1 MMANIKD
8 VAKKAG
14 VGIATVS
21 RVINNSGYV
30 KKETREKIEKVIYEI
45 GYVPNEIARSMTM
58 QKTKIVAFVLPHSN
72 HIFFSDLLYFV
83 EKELYAHGYKLMVC
97 NSGSNKEKELD
108 YISMLK
114 NQRVDGLIFL
124 TSNDIEKY
132 LDPKLPIVS
141 FDRRF
146 KDIPFVASDNYNGGV
161 MAAEHL
167 LKHNPKSLMFI
178 GDDAQGELSQINT
191 EVSKRRLGFEK
202 TLKDRNFKDYRLIEY
217 PQGDLFI
224 PEHYINQLVEE
235 NKDVDGIFAISDML
249 AHVVIKKLEAL
260 GKRVPEDI
268 KVIGYDGVRS
278 YLNLGK
284 EITSIAQPTNDL
296 AKALVKAIFNK
307 LHGLPVEDTVLPVK
321 FHQGNTA

>member
-30 KKETREKIEKVIYEI
+30 KKETREKIEEVIYEI

-108 YISMLK
+108 YIAMLK

-124 TSNDIEKY
+124 TSNDIEKH

-167 LKHNPKSLMFI
+167 LKHKPKSLMFI

-191 EVSKRRLGFEK
+191 EVSKRRLGFEE
-202 TLKDRNFKDYRLIEY
+202 TLKHRNFNNYRLIEY

-249 AHVVIKKLEAL
+249 AHVVIKKLETL

-307 LHGLPVEDTVLPVK
+307 IHGLPVEDTVLPIK